1 MTKNYS
7 VIAFDL
13 DGTLTD
19 PKQGLV
25 EGFLYA
31 FGKLGID
38 AGPRE
43 SLVRFIGPPL
53 FEEWQREFGFTA
65 GESEH
70 AILLFR
76 EYYNVFGWWNNRVYD
91 GIENL
96 LIQLKKR
103 GKRLVVATSK
113 PEDTARKVLALFG
126 IDKYFDYIGGAD
138 GHKARDKKQEV
149 LEYSLGMLGGVTPD
163 ECILVGDRVY
173 DAVGAREVGIDSLG
187 VLWGH
192 GSEEEIRKSG
202 FTYIAASPDEVLE
215 ILK

>member
-1 MTKNYS
+1 MNKKYS

-19 PKQGLV
+19 PKEGLL
-25 EGFLYA
+25 EGFIYA

-43 SLVRFIGPPL
+43 TLTRFIGPPL
-53 FEEWQREFGFTA
+53 FEEWQREFGFTPDEA
-65 GESEH
+65 ER

-91 GIENL
+91 GIEEL
-96 LIQLKKR
+96 LAQLKKR

-113 PEDTARKVLALFG
+113 PEDTARKVLSLFG

-138 GHKARDKKQEV
+138 GHKARDKKHEV
-149 LEYSLGMLGGVTPD
+149 LEYSLGALGAID
-163 ECILVGDRVY
+163 LNECILVGDRVY

-187 VLWGH
+187 ILWGH

-202 FTYIAASPDEVLE
+202 FTHIAATVAEVLD
-215 ILK
+215 IL